1 VVEMFSYLLQE
12 KYFNWNIIK
21 EKLNFYEVVC
31 KMRNITDEI
40 PFYERS
46 MINSYLNKIS
56 KNTNLNH
63 EYLID
68 TFPGLAVI
76 FNWVKAMFK
85 IYLYKLQNNLINKT
99 VEKINKEDEGITDMF
114 PSYKFLNLNKIDTL
128 KSNEKFNRNIISSMK
143 GNKESRNSNKPVKDI
158 SDNLEIKS
166 EEYKKTHE
174 TERIEKDNQIYLT
187 SIMSRNNENVITS
200 NTNFFYKTNGTRK
213 RDELTKS
220 NNEEKLK
227 THVKEKEIKI
237 ELNVVE
243 NRRQTMIN
251 NFHNLPLIHVRT
263 FHQLRE
269 YFNPN
274 FGKKNEKSSKS
285 PIDLQKF
292 SLKNPSNFE
301 KMLRVLQK
309 GNIGNLNRV
318 TVLQFCKNIDE
329 QKRLAKEE
337 SRKKK

>member
-1 VVEMFSYLLQE
+1 MFSYLLQE

-31 KMRNITDEI
+31 KMRNITDDI
-40 PFYERS
+40 PIYERS
-46 MINSYLNKIS
+46 MINSFLNKIS

-63 EYLID
+63 DYLID

-76 FNWVKAMFK
+76 FNWVKAIFK

-99 VEKINKEDEGITDMF
+99 VERINKEDEGITDMF
-114 PSYKFLNLNKIDTL
+114 PTHKFLNLNKIDTL
-128 KSNEKFNRNIISSMK
+128 KFHEKIGRNIISSMK
-143 GNKESRNSNKPVKDI
+143 VNKESRNSDKTIKDI

-174 TERIEKDNQIYLT
+174 TERNEKDNQIYLT

-200 NTNFFYKTNGTRK
+200 NTNFFYQTNEFRK
-213 RDELTKS
+213 RDKNTKS
-220 NNEEKLK
+220 SIEERLKNN
-227 THVKEKEIKI
+227 VKEKEIKI
-237 ELNVVE
+237 EMNIEE

-251 NFHNLPLIHVRT
+251 NFQNLPLIHVRT

-274 FGKKNEKSSKS
+274 IGKKKEKSSKS

-318 TVLQFCKNIDE
+318 TVLQFCKNIDD
-329 QKRLAKEE
+329 QKRSMKDT
-337 SRKKK
+337 STKKK